1 MARPHLALLVPL
13 VSLVAGACGDGGVDN
28 IDPTDVRFGDTALV
42 VIVNPVVNDAN
53 RGPVPAPGASR
64 AGITLATDDGPVG
77 RTGDD
82 GVAVLAPMP
91 SGIRTIF
98 VSGGGIDASF
108 AVTMGPGSLREVAI
122 AADGPTA
129 EVMVNLDYT
138 ADRIMELSPAMTN
151 AQVNDALKVS
161 DRVVFLTGGV
171 YLGDLD
177 FAGSRVT
184 LFGEGVF
191 GGTVT
196 IQGNVTMSGSDSR
209 IRGAHIT
216 GSLTVPASG
225 TGLSFSRVD
234 GTATVAGSDSIV
246 LQSALCG
253 GAAITGSGSFVVG
266 NRGIAPA
273 TACP

>member
-1 MARPHLALLVPL
+1 MARTQLALLVTL
-13 VSLVAGACGDGGVDN
+13 LAGACGDGGVDT

-53 RGPVPAPGASR
+53 LGPVRTPGASR
-64 AGITLATDDGPVG
+64 AGITLTTDDGPTA

-98 VSGGGIDASF
+98 VTGGGIDASF
-108 AVTMGPGSLREVAI
+108 AVTMGPGTLREVAI
-122 AADGPTA
+122 AAAGETA
-129 EVMVNLDYT
+129 DIMVNLDY
-138 ADRIMELSPAMTN
+138 APDRIMELSPAMTN

-161 DRVVFLTGGV
+161 DRVVFFTGGV
-171 YLGDLD
+171 YTGDLD

-216 GSLTVPASG
+216 GSLSVPTSG
-225 TGLSFSRVD
+225 SGLSFSRVD

-246 LQSALCG
+246 LASALCG
-253 GAAITGSGSFVVG
+253 GGSITGSGSFVVG
-266 NRGIAPA
+266 NRGIAPT